1 MTIVQRFNTTA
12 AMLAALSAGFILLAT
27 PVGASARDRGH
38 QSTAAVSSRVANHTA
53 NSPPIIAPP
62 GRDHHDRHSRH
73 RHRFIFDYAQTNY
86 WLIDNGCELRRVRID
101 RYTDAVIIRRVK
113 PCAVTRDQVVTVP
126 GY

>member
-1 MTIVQRFNTTA
+1 MTIVERFNNTA
-12 AMLAALSAGFILLAT
+12 GLLAALAAGFILLAA
-27 PVGASARDRGH
+27 PAGANASGRGH
-38 QSTAAVSSRVANHTA
+38 QSMAAVSSRVAN
-53 NSPPIIAPP
+53 SPPIIGGKP
-62 GRDHHDRHSRH
+62 GRNHRDRHGGRRH
-73 RHRFIFDYAQTNY
+73 GFIFDYAQANY